1 MILHPQLAQDC
12 FIVGQF
18 PLSALLLLNDS
29 QYPWFIL
36 VPQRQDVNEIH
47 QLSASDQQQ
56 LIRESSLLAAC
67 IEKEFKADK
76 INIAALGNMVPQLHI
91 HHIVR
96 YKNDPAWPAP
106 VWGYATAVPYN
117 SDLAASL
124 CARMCRLLADSGIF
138 QPDANLSSVEP

>member
-1 MILHPQLAQDC
+1 MILHPQLEQDC

-36 VPQRQDVNEIH
+36 VPQREDVSEIH

-56 LIRESSLLAAC
+56 LMRESSLLAAC

-106 VWGYATAVPYN
+106 VWGKATAVPY
-117 SDLAASL
+117 SGHLAASL
-124 CARMCRLLADSGIF
+124 CTNMYRLLADSGIF
-138 QPDANLSSVEP
+138 QPDK